1 MPKYAVKGT
10 TILHNG
16 TAYGEGDVVE
26 MTEKQ
31 AKRLSKF
38 LTLVKDA
45 QPKQTAAQ
53 AAPKATTTNKTAKT
67 AAKTTAAD
75 TKDGSEKGQDAA
87 ANDKGDST
95 DDK

>member
-1 MPKYAVKGT
+1 MPKYTVKDT

-38 LTLVKDA
+38 LTLVKDTSL
-45 QPKQTAAQ
+45 KQS
-53 AAPKATTTNKTAKT
+53 APKADSKTTTKTTTAKS
-67 AAKTTAAD
+67 AAKKSAAD
-75 TKDGSEKGQDAA
+75 TKDGSENGQDAA
-87 ANDKGDST
+87 ANVNGGST